1 MTTRKLS
8 PFIFIL
14 LFFSIGS
21 FGQNRNDSLQM
32 INNLLK
38 QAKEYA
44 QLIKNKDTLKFTDKI
59 YPELIT
65 LIGGKDKL
73 IAMTISGYKQL
84 EKQGISIDSVVFFK
98 PNPFIYVADVLQ
110 TTMTEVL
117 IMTIPKGK
125 MISKSTLIA
134 ISHDKGITW
143 YFLDTS
149 GWELNEINEKFPNL
163 SRQLIIAPKEKPVA
177 YKN

>member
-14 LFFSIGS
+14 SFFSIGS

-32 INNLLK
+32 TNNLLN
-38 QAKEYA
+38 QAKVYA
-44 QLIKNKDTLKFTDKI
+44 QLIKNKDTLNLTDKI

-84 EKQGISIDSVVFFK
+84 ERQGISIDS
-98 PNPFIYVADVLQ
+98 
-110 TTMTEVL
+110 
-117 IMTIPKGK
+117 
-125 MISKSTLIA
+125 
-134 ISHDKGITW
+134 
-143 YFLDTS
+143 
-149 GWELNEINEKFPNL
+149 
-163 SRQLIIAPKEKPVA
+163 
-177 YKN
+177 